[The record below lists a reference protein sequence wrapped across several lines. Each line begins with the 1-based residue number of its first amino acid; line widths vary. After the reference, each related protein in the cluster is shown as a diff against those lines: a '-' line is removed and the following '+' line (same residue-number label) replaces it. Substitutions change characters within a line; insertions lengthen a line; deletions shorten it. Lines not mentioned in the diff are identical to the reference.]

1 MSGEALL
8 AVLVFLWDGAAARR
22 APGRVISTTSATK
35 KPSSLA
41 KVDSRKSVNHTLFVV
56 HKE

>member
-8 AVLVFLWDGAAARR
+8 AVLVFLWDGAAAQR

-35 KPSSLA
+35 KPSSPA
-41 KVDSRKSVNHTLFVV
+41 KVDSRKLLKQFRIYSL
-56 HKE
+56 